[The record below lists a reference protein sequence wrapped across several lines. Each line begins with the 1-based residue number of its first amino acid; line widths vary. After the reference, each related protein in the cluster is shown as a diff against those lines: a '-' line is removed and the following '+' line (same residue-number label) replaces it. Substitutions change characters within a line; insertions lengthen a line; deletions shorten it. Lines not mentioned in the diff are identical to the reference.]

1 MTTPT
6 PATPSEKHR
15 PAERLA
21 ALIEQQDQDCE
32 YRHVPTERL
41 VALLEA
47 FLADFEASA
56 VAEAFRKS
64 PQKSLSEANRRE
76 LLAQLDA
83 VIIQRDQL
91 RADLAA
97 SQAEVERLRKVIQMF
112 VENTALHAGCGIT
125 FDAARKAL
133 ADTAPDAGKG
143 TT

>member
-1 MTTPT
+1 MTTPI
-6 PATPSEKHR
+6 PATPSENHR
-15 PAERLA
+15 
-21 ALIEQQDQDCE
+21 Q
-32 YRHVPTERL
+32 L
-41 VALLEA
+41 VRQIGARFSFARRYAPVDECAQL
-47 FLADFEASA
+47 LADFEASA